1 MVTHIH
7 GGVAGYSGRPCGVNL
22 SGTHSIPS
30 CYTERSGLS
39 NAGDLR
45 ILVTSIECLIAV
57 DSLFPCLTASYRL
70 VSSGY
75 LMLLLQTIQHHFP
88 GLLTTLCLTRKALK
102 NAQFW

>member
-1 MVTHIH
+1 MAVWQATVADPAESTCRVHILYLP
-7 GGVAGYSGRPCGVNL
+7 V
-22 SGTHSIPS
+22 
-30 CYTERSGLS
+30 TERSGLS